1 MGAQSTTRVALCNH
15 VAQTAA
21 VACPSPQTD
30 RVVALVELLA
40 ARPGEAFT
48 LAEVTRRLGVNKST
62 CYSMLTSLTQAGW
75 LLRDPA
81 RKTYRLGPALL
92 AVSRA
97 AGETFPALDF
107 AHAAMVDLSLEVRAN
122 CAALGVSAEHV
133 AVLDQV
139 RDLRATGPGLRVGA
153 SIPLHPPFGTAV
165 IAFSDP
171 DAVDRWLAHVPAET
185 HPRHRAGL
193 DAVRD
198 RGFAV
203 EIATLPE
210 AQLRDV
216 VADLGDTVLELPQLV
231 ERLAHE
237 LAEREDFLP
246 LELDATREYPVST
259 INAPVFDHD
268 GRVTLVLSL
277 NGFADRLTGAEVQS
291 IGDRLTS
298 ATGEL
303 SAALGAPTRRPAA
316 R

>member
-1 MGAQSTTRVALCNH
+1 MAR
-15 VAQTAA
+15 
-21 VACPSPQTD
+21 PSPQTD

-62 CYSMLTSLTQAGW
+62 CHSMLTALTQAGW

-97 AGETFPALDF
+97 AAETFPALEF
-107 AHAAMVDLSLEVRAN
+107 AHAAMVDLSLELHVN
-122 CAALGVSAEHV
+122 CAALGVSIEHV

-139 RDLRATGPGLRVGA
+139 RDLRAVGQGLRVGT
-153 SIPLHPPFGTAV
+153 SLPLHPPFGTAA
-165 IAFSDP
+165 IAFSDEP
-171 DAVDRWLAHVPAET
+171 TVEQWLRHVGAET
-185 HPRHRAGL
+185 HVRYRAAL

-210 AQLRDV
+210 AHLRDV
-216 VADLGDTVLELPQLV
+216 VAELGDPALELPDLV
-231 ERLAHE
+231 ERLAQE

-246 LELDATREYPVST
+246 LELDTGREYAVST

-277 NGFADRLTGAEVQS
+277 TGFADRLTGGAVES
-291 IGDRLTS
+291 IGRRLAS
-298 ATGEL
+298 ATAEL
-303 SAALGAPTRRPAA
+303 SAALGAPTRRPAT